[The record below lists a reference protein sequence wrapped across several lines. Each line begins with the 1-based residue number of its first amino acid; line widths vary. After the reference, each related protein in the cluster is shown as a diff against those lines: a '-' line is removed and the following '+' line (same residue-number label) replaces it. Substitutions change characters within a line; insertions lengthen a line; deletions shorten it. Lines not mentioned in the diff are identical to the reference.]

1 MVNNM
6 FYFKIL
12 SIYFI
17 RFMFLLSFVVCFI
30 GFNYVGSNSNLI
42 RLIVDNYKDLFN
54 FVSNVSCEAG
64 LVLFVF
70 LVAITELHK
79 YSLENLLNNVN
90 CAYRDSILSRYVLSD
105 EDLHSRINAGNDIYI
120 EDREAG
126 LYAKL
131 YVKGPGIA
139 EVEFLATGKTV
150 TFNFKDLY
158 KEISKL
164 CNEKPITLYNGDVLS
179 YLYDRG
185 FRLSKN

>member
-1 MVNNM
+1 MY
-6 FYFKIL
+6 YFKIL

-17 RFMFLLSFVVCFI
+17 RLMFLFSFVACFM
-30 GFNYVGSNSNLI
+30 GFNHIGKNSNLI
-42 RLIVDNYKDLFN
+42 QLIAENYKSLFN
-54 FVSNVSCEAG
+54 FVSNISCEAG
-64 LVLFVF
+64 IALFVF

-79 YSLENLLNNVN
+79 YSWDNLLNNVN

-105 EDLHSRINAGNDIYI
+105 EDLRSRLESGNDIYI

-131 YVKGPGIA
+131 YVKRSGIA
-139 EVEFLATGKTV
+139 EVEFLTNGKIV
-150 TFNFKDLY
+150 TFGFKDLY

-164 CNEKPITLYNGDVLS
+164 CNEKPITLYNGEVLA